1 MNLVQ
6 LTPGAGGMYCGNCFR
21 DNALIAELRRQGH
34 QALMVPLYLPMTV
47 DEADQ
52 TAGTPIFY
60 GGVSVYLEQKSSLLR
75 RAPRW
80 LHQLLASPT
89 ILNWAGKRAANTR
102 AKDLGELTLSMLR
115 GEEGNQAREL
125 NELLE
130 WLKSQPQPDVICLS
144 NSLLLG
150 LARKLRQELQV
161 PIVCYLQGEDGFID
175 AMGEHSEAVWQLMTD
190 RAREVDLFI
199 APSRYFGDLMA
210 KRLSIPAAK
219 IRVIYN
225 GINLDGF
232 TANPLLAEPPTL
244 GFFARMC
251 PAKGLDTLVDAF
263 LQLKKTSRIPFL
275 RLKVGGG
282 CGTNDAPFVAKLRRL
297 LESRG
302 HSGDVSFHPNIDR
315 NSKIEFLRSLSALSV
330 PARFGEPFGFYVL
343 EAMAAGV
350 PVVQPKCASFPELI
364 AATGGGICFEPSTAE
379 SLAAS
384 LESLLSKPA
393 QAKAM
398 GLAGRESVRRLF
410 SIETMANNIVSAMQ
424 EIVRKPSAN

>member
-125 NELLE
+125 DELLE
-130 WLKSQPQPDVICLS
+130 WLKSQPQPDVVCLS

-150 LARKLRQELQV
+150 LARKLRQELQA

-175 AMGEHSEAVWQLMTD
+175 AMGEHSEAVWQLMTE

-219 IRVIYN
+219 IRVIHN

-263 LQLKKTSRIPFL
+263 LQL
-275 RLKVGGG
+275 
-282 CGTNDAPFVAKLRRL
+282 
-297 LESRG
+297 
-302 HSGDVSFHPNIDR
+302 
-315 NSKIEFLRSLSALSV
+315 
-330 PARFGEPFGFYVL
+330 
-343 EAMAAGV
+343 
-350 PVVQPKCASFPELI
+350 
-364 AATGGGICFEPSTAE
+364 
-379 SLAAS
+379 
-384 LESLLSKPA
+384 
-393 QAKAM
+393 
-398 GLAGRESVRRLF
+398 
-410 SIETMANNIVSAMQ
+410 
-424 EIVRKPSAN
+424 